1 MNDIKGR
8 LDSYIYQLRNLL
20 QNLEN
25 LKNYSDPREELGEK
39 IVSEGIG
46 ILAKEL
52 FESSTVGRFGRQW
65 ADKRIK
71 QEKKLQQKQ
80 ILSNQENSFYSLLNQ
95 IKEFLRN
102 VSFEKNNLSSK
113 GNSGLLLKKFAP
125 IENYSKLETKIRKT
139 IAILTQIGE
148 EDLIYNSEISQ
159 YLEKQKSKK
168 QENDYLTLK
177 KLEQAFREFIQRKLS
192 TLSKNWWNER
202 VPEDVRKNAE
212 QRKKKNESPWSWVA
226 GGSPLIDYI
235 DFTDYAKIITR
246 RDNWN
251 NVFRDIF
258 HNREELLSKLKELE
272 PIRNTIMHSRNLNSK
287 QIQRLQLY
295 SDDLSNTMKIFC
307 KVY

>member
-1 MNDIKGR
+1 MSDIKGR
-8 LDSYIYQLRNLL
+8 LDSYVYQLRNLL

-25 LKNYSDPREELGEK
+25 LKSYSDPREEMGEK

-52 FESSTVGRFGRQW
+52 FESATVGRFGKQW

-71 QEKKLQQKQ
+71 QQKKLQQKQ
-80 ILSNQENSFYSLLNQ
+80 ILSNQENSFYSLLTQ

-102 VSFEKNNLSSK
+102 VSVEKDNLSPR
-113 GNSGLLLKKFAP
+113 GNSGLFLKKFAS

-148 EDLIYNSEISQ
+148 ENLIYNSEIPQ
-159 YLEKQKSKK
+159 YLEKEKSKK
-168 QENDYLTLK
+168 QEDNYQILK
-177 KLEQAFREFIQRKLS
+177 KLEQTFREFIQSKL
-192 TLSKNWWNER
+192 TTISKNWWNER
-202 VPEDVRKNAE
+202 VSEDVRINAE
-212 QRKKKNESPWSWVA
+212 QRKKKNESPWNWVV

-251 NVFRDIF
+251 DAFRDVF

-272 PIRNTIMHSRNLNSK
+272 PIRNAIMHSRNLNSK

-295 SDDLSNTMKIFC
+295 SDDLSSAMKNF
-307 KVY
+307 

>member
-1 MNDIKGR
+1 MNEINGR
-8 LDSYIYQLRNLL
+8 LDSYVYQLRNLL

-25 LKNYSDPREELGEK
+25 LKNYSDPKEELGEK

-46 ILAKEL
+46 MLAREL
-52 FESSTVGRFGRQW
+52 FESSTVGRFGKQW
-65 ADKRIK
+65 ADKSMK
-71 QEKKLQQKQ
+71 QQKKLQQKQ
-80 ILSNQENSFYSLLNQ
+80 VLSNQENSFYSLLNQ

-102 VSFEKNNLSSK
+102 VSIERNNLSSK
-113 GNSGLLLKKFAP
+113 GNSGLLLKKFAS

-139 IAILTQIGE
+139 IAILTQVGG
-148 EDLIYNSEISQ
+148 EDLIYNSEIPK
-159 YLEKQKSKK
+159 YLEKQRSKK
-168 QENDYLTLK
+168 QQDNYQILK
-177 KLEQAFREFIQRKLS
+177 KLEQEFREFIQRKLS
-192 TLSKNWWNER
+192 AVSKNWWNER

-212 QRKKKNESPWSWVA
+212 QRKKKNESPWDWVV

-251 NVFRDIF
+251 NVFRDVF

-272 PIRNTIMHSRNLNSK
+272 PIRNAIMHSRNLNSK

-295 SDDLSNTMKIFC
+295 SDDLSGAMK
-307 KVY
+307 KHTLV